1 MEGRQPPGAR
11 AEHTHRFE
19 ADPILSDFV
28 RPFPD
33 TLKGKRSDLAASFK
47 QIAEAFGKARRASA
61 IQFTIQDGRST
72 RRWCL
77 TTTQEGSNVS
87 ESATKNPDL
96 EILTDAETWAE
107 IASGEVAPLT
117 AFGQGRVRV
126 RGDIELA
133 RVLAK
138 RMRR

>member
-1 MEGRQPPGAR
+1 MEGRQPDAW
-11 AEHTHRFE
+11 AENAQLFA
-19 ADPILSDFV
+19 ADPVLSDFV

-33 TLKGKRSDLAASFK
+33 TLEGKRSNLGASFK
-47 QIAEAFGKARRASA
+47 RMAEALAKTRHAGT

-77 TTTQEGSNVS
+77 TMSPDGSNVS
-87 ESATKNPDL
+87 ESRVEKPDL
-96 EILTDAETWAE
+96 EILTDAESWAE
-107 IASGEVAPLT
+107 IASGDIAPLE

-133 RVLAK
+133 RVLVK

>member
-1 MEGRQPPGAR
+1 MEGRQSDAR
-11 AEHTHRFE
+11 AENAQLFAE
-19 ADPILSDFV
+19 DPVLSDFV

-33 TLKGKRSDLAASFK
+33 TLKGRRTNFGAGFQKM
-47 QIAEAFGKARRASA
+47 AEALAKARHVGT
-61 IQFTIQDGRST
+61 IQFTIQDGRTT

-77 TTTQEGSNVS
+77 TSTPDGSNVS
-87 ESATKNPDL
+87 ETRTENPDL
-96 EILTDAETWAE
+96 EVLTDADSWAE
-107 IASGEVAPLT
+107 IASGEIAPLE